1 MRKNKQKKKHSYIY
15 IFILIVILAV
25 VLTTTY
31 KNNQDG
37 TLQIQSLDE
46 NLIIFIDNQ
55 RELAQQDINPS
66 FDLREGEHTIVVS
79 KDRFWPWIKDV
90 NIKKHTTSK
99 VQPFFIPQN
108 TSGLLIGEIDSE
120 YTRIISLF
128 QKDLTATSTLA
139 NIPDENLSFKESIT
153 AIDYYKNRQDVVIIS
168 SGDGV
173 YALEIISDNI
183 QNFQPI
189 YRGKNP
195 VFVKK
200 DSSSIYVLD
209 DNNLMLVNY

>member
-1 MRKNKQKKKHSYIY
+1 MRKNKQNKKHSYIY
-15 IFILIVILAV
+15 IFILIVILTV

-31 KNNQDG
+31 KNNRDG
-37 TLQIQSLDE
+37 ILQIQSLDE

-66 FDLREGEHTIVVS
+66 FDLEEGKHTVVVS
-79 KDRFWPWIKDV
+79 KDKFWPWIKDV
-90 NIKKHTTSK
+90 NIEKQTTSK
-99 VQPFFIPQN
+99 IQPFFIPQN
-108 TSGLLIGEIDSE
+108 TSGLLIGEIDPE
-120 YTRIISLF
+120 YARIISLF
-128 QKDLTATSTLA
+128 QKNLTATSTLA
-139 NIPDENLSFKESIT
+139 NIPDKSLYFKESIT

-168 SGDGV
+168 FGDGI

-189 YRGKNP
+189 YKGKSP

-200 DSSSIYVLD
+200 DSSSIYILD